1 MSGERKHEIENIKE
15 VCLEEIEHV
24 QSQEELQ
31 NVRDNST
38 CKKTNKYMGDCGLL
52 ESLR

>member
-15 VCLEEIEHV
+15 VFLEEIEHV

-31 NVRDNST
+31 NVRDNFT
-38 CKKTNKYMGDCGLL
+38 CKKTMGDCCIM